1 MRWIIGIVVV
11 AVLAWVVFSAL
22 RRRGDVGHSLSLE
35 ERRQLAD
42 EESRDESLREREG
55 FAGEWESFIERSPAA
70 RAADQRL
77 QPVGQP
83 ALDRLAEQY
92 RQHGDVEQ
100 LPKDAE
106 RIARDLGEE

>member
-1 MRWIIGIVVV
+1 MRWILGIVAVV
-11 AVLAWVVFSAL
+11 VIGWVVLGAL

-42 EESRDESLREREG
+42 EESRDEALREREG
-55 FAGEWESFIERSPAA
+55 FAGEWESFIETSPAA
-70 RAADQRL
+70 RAAYERL
-77 QPVGQP
+77 QPFGQP

-92 RQHGDVEQ
+92 RQHGDVKQ

-106 RIARDLGEE
+106 RIARELGEQ